1 MCGFAGLINTNYK
14 NNFDLLKTVS
24 AMGDRISHRGPDN
37 KGIWINEEKN
47 LAFVHQR
54 LSILELS
61 PAGNQPMLSKCG
73 RFMLVF
79 NGEIYN
85 HKKLKIEIENN
96 TVFKEIYSWIGK
108 SDTEI
113 LLASITFWG
122 VLKTLKKIV
131 GMFSIACWD
140 LHDKTLFLARD
151 RFGEKPLYF
160 GYKNNLFA
168 FASELKAFENIN
180 GFPLEVNR
188 EIIPFYLKRNFIP
201 APYSIYKD
209 IKKLK
214 PGTYLKINHIDSCN
228 QFELKENKYWNLSSV
243 VKESQNNKLFLN
255 NKKIIEKLDY
265 LLKESIQDQL
275 IADVPVGAFLSGGI
289 DSSLVVSIM
298 QSLTKKKIRTYTI
311 GFKESL
317 YDESMFAKKITKY
330 LGTDHKELIITAKE
344 ALEIIKNIANI
355 YDEPFADVSQIPMI
369 LIAKH
374 ARNEVKVCLT
384 GDGGD
389 EIFGGYNRYI
399 FGANIW
405 NIIKFIPY
413 KLRSYSSYLISSFPD
428 QIFNN
433 FLLKISL
440 FLPRRLK
447 LNLLDQKKN
456 KFANLL
462 KARNQSE
469 IYDLIFSKFDFYDDI
484 VLGVNKEKKLEIDT
498 QEYDILDPT
507 HNMILKDMNS
517 YLPDDVLVKVDRA
530 AMHVSLE
537 TRLPMLDHRL
547 ASYALRI
554 PTSKKIRFFKGK
566 YLLRKLLNKYLPA
579 NIYSRPKSGF
589 SVPISDWLRGP
600 LKEWADNLINPE
612 RIMKEGYFDSQILDK
627 RWKEHLSG
635 NKNWSSFIWSVLMF
649 QVWLENNE
657 KLKF

>member
-1 MCGFAGLINTNYK
+1 MCGFAGLININYK

-85 HKKLKIEIENN
+85 HKKLRIEIENN

-160 GYKNNLFA
+160 GCKDNLFA

-214 PGTYLKINHIDSCN
+214 PGTYLKVNYNDSYN
-228 QFELKENKYWNLSSV
+228 QFELKENKYWNLSSEV
-243 VKESQNNKLFLN
+243 IKSQNNKLFLN

-275 IADVPVGAFLSGGI
+275 IADVPIGAFLSGGI

-317 YDESMFAKKITKY
+317 YDESIFAKKIAKY
-330 LGTDHKELIITAKE
+330 LGTDHKELIITDKE

-433 FLLKISL
+433 FLLKIFL

-469 IYDLIFSKFDFYDDI
+469 IYDLIFSKYDFSDDI
-484 VLGVNKEKKLEIDT
+484 VLGLNKEKQLEIDT

-537 TRLPMLDHRL
+537 TRLPMLDHRVV
-547 ASYALRI
+547 SYALRI
-554 PTSKKIRFFKGK
+554 PTSKKIRFFEGK

-612 RIMKEGYFDSQILDK
+612 RIRKEGYFDSQILDK

-649 QVWLENNE
+649 QVWLENNQ

>member
-1 MCGFAGLINTNYK
+1 M
-14 NNFDLLKTVS
+14 
-24 AMGDRISHRGPDN
+24 
-37 KGIWINEEKN
+37 
-47 LAFVHQR
+47 
-54 LSILELS
+54 
-61 PAGNQPMLSKCG
+61 
-73 RFMLVF
+73 VF

-85 HKKLKIEIENN
+85 HKKLRIEIENN

-108 SDTEI
+108 SDTET

-228 QFELKENKYWNLSSV
+228 QFELKENKYWNLSSEII
-243 VKESQNNKLFLN
+243 ESQNNKLFLN

-275 IADVPVGAFLSGGI
+275 IADVPIGAFLSGGI

-317 YDESMFAKKITKY
+317 YDESIFAKKIAKY
-330 LGTDHKELIITAKE
+330 LGTDHKELIITDKE

-374 ARNEVKVCLT
+374 ARKEVKVCLT

-440 FLPRRLK
+440 FLPGRLK

-484 VLGVNKEKKLEIDT
+484 VLGVNKENKLEIDT

-537 TRLPMLDHRL
+537 TRLPMLDHRV

-612 RIMKEGYFDSQILDK
+612 RIRKEGYFDSQILDK

-649 QVWLENNE
+649 QLWLENNE